1 MPEVVVQGGDEAS
14 YFATMVGTTLAQ
26 NVEAHP
32 EKFDDFRSVEADVA
46 IQITDLDLAVTL
58 SFRGDRCT
66 VRDGVQ
72 GRPRITLTTD
82 SDTFNKL
89 SLLHIGPFGLP
100 VYVDGP
106 GREVLRAML
115 TRKLRIGGMHH
126 VNTLNRVTRL
136 FSVV

>member
-32 EKFDDFRSVEADVA
+32 EKYDDFRSVNADVS
-46 IQITDLDLAVTL
+46 IEITDLELTVTL

-66 VRDGVQ
+66 IRDGLQ
-72 GRPRITLTTD
+72 GEPKVRIRCD

-89 SLLHIGPFGLP
+89 GLLRIGPFGLP
-100 VYVDGP
+100 IYVDGP
-106 GREVLRAML
+106 GREVLGAMVSG
-115 TRKLRIGGMHH
+115 KLRIGGMH
-126 VNTLNRVTRL
+126 NLGTLNRVTRL

>member
-1 MPEVVVQGGDEAS
+1 MPEVVVQGGEEAS

-32 EKFDDFRSVEADVA
+32 EKFDDFRSVDADVA

-58 SFRGDRCT
+58 TFRGDRCT
-66 VRDGVQ
+66 IRDGIQ
-72 GRPRITLTTD
+72 GQPRIRIVTD

-89 SLLHIGPFGLP
+89 SLLRIGPFGLP

-106 GREVLRAML
+106 GREVLRAMA
-115 TRKLRIGGMHH
+115 TGKLRIGGMHH